1 MRPPHHLFVG
11 LCAAPPAT
19 AGSGPSG
26 RPGRF
31 EATRAARYARRA
43 VTVRFFRNRAGRR
56 LAYAVDGVGTPLV
69 FPPWWVSH
77 LERQAEDP
85 PFRRFFEALARRFRV
100 VRYDRLG
107 VGMSDR
113 RRRSFTFTGEL
124 ADLAA
129 LVDHL
134 GAPVVHLFGSSF
146 GGPLAVAYAALH
158 PRRVGKVVLYG
169 TYAQGAALAPRA
181 VRRAIGA
188 LVRSSWGLGSSALT
202 DLFHPGADAATR
214 RRYVVLQRAAA
225 DAETAAALLEL
236 HYALDARRYLAAI
249 RAPVLVLHRRGDR
262 AIPYRHGRELAAR
275 VPDAT
280 LVTLE
285 GIEHM
290 PWEGDAGAVQDA
302 AIAFL
307 DGGDRERR
315 GEARPPGPELRRD
328 GEVWSLRFEGRGAL
342 LRDCKGVADLARLVA
357 APGEEVHVF
366 DLLRLPAGER
376 RDRGSAEPALDR
388 RALASYRRR
397 LAEIDAAIAEAE
409 GRLEGGSAGALAR
422 EREALLDQIAAD
434 TGLGGRPRRLNDPVE
449 RARKAVT
456 ARIRDAIRRIGR
468 VDPALGRHLEAS
480 VSTGVRCTYAPRGES
495 PGPT

>member
-1 MRPPHHLFVG
+1 MK
-11 LCAAPPAT
+11 
-19 AGSGPSG
+19 
-26 RPGRF
+26 
-31 EATRAARYARRA
+31 
-43 VTVRFFRNRAGRR
+43 VRFFQNRAGHR
-56 LAYAVDGVGTPLV
+56 LAYAADGAGTPLV
-69 FPPWWVSH
+69 FSPWWVSH
-77 LERQAEDP
+77 LERQADDP
-85 PFRRFFEALARRFRV
+85 AFRRFFAAFARRFLV

-113 RRRSFTFTGEL
+113 RRRSFTFGGEL

-129 LVDHL
+129 LIDHL

-146 GGPLAVAYAALH
+146 GGPLALAYAARH

-169 TYAQGAALAPRA
+169 THAQGAALAPREA
-181 VRRAIGA
+181 RRAIVA
-188 LVRSSWGLGSSALT
+188 LVRSSWGLGSGAMA

-236 HYALDARRYLAAI
+236 HYALDARRYLAAV

-262 AIPYRHGRELAAR
+262 AIPHRHGRELAAR
-275 VPDAT
+275 LPDAT
-280 LVTLE
+280 LTTLD
-285 GIEHM
+285 GNEHM
-290 PWEGDAGAVQDA
+290 PWEGDAAPVVDA

-307 DGGDRERR
+307 DGTDRGRKD
-315 GEARPPGPELRRD
+315 EAGPLRPELRRD
-328 GEVWSLRFEGRGAL
+328 GEVWSLRFEGQGAL

-357 APGEEVHVF
+357 TPGEEVHVF
-366 DLLRLPAGER
+366 DLLGVPAGER
-376 RDRGSAEPALDR
+376 RDRGRADPALDR

-409 GRLEGGSAGALAR
+409 GRPDAERAWALAR
-422 EREALLDQIAAD
+422 EREALLGQLAAD

-456 ARIRDAIRRIGR
+456 ARIGDAIRRIER
-468 VDPALGRHLEAS
+468 VHAGLGRHLGAA
-480 VSTGVRCTYAPRGES
+480 VSTGVRCVYRPPPGAGASDS
-495 PGPT
+495 PDPA